1 MTQLF
6 PSIDNTPISG
16 FPTEYFN
23 RGLLADDRL
32 RSRVA
37 VPDTEIF
44 ADAAFLIGGNRPQQV
59 IPGIQMDFRVA
70 AIAVHASDQRSH
82 FWPIVIHLIPVNIPL
97 ILLSSHPMPI
107 FAMTLVR

>member
-44 ADAAFLIGGNRPQQV
+44 ADAAFLIGGNRPEQV

-70 AIAVHASDQRSH
+70 AIVYAVPCRTGVPRLTSRY
-82 FWPIVIHLIPVNIPL
+82 HLAQTREQEL
-97 ILLSSHPMPI
+97 
-107 FAMTLVR
+107 